1 MRFFFYGTLI
11 DPEILR
17 SVLQRSVDPIRR
29 RKAVLKG
36 YRRVYRRGASYPII
50 IADTTAQVEGV
61 VVSELTNRDI
71 MLLTMYEGQEYE
83 IRELP
88 VSCSGTGLL
97 RAKVFYPARDA
108 RPHARVGRQRIGIS
122 GSGMPSSGASPATGE
137 QAQGVCDKVLP
148 FGCGDYAMMIV
159 CVRLRRL

>member
-97 RAKVFYPARDA
+97 RAKVFLPGPGCEASCESWTPEDWNKRF
-108 RPHARVGRQRIGIS
+108 RHALIRSITRHRR
-122 GSGMPSSGASPATGE
+122 ASP
-137 QAQGVCDKVLP
+137 
-148 FGCGDYAMMIV
+148 GC
-159 CVRLRRL
+159 LR